1 MQDESQICFV
11 KIILNILSFEYL
23 RVRCVGLPTQ
33 YSRIMTQAV
42 LLLMMNININ
52 NPGKAYPFAVIQ
64 GFQTYKS
71 LLGSHS
77 YKF

>member
-23 RVRCVGLPTQ
+23 RIVYVGLPTQ

-42 LLLMMNININ
+42 LLLMMNIN